1 MCVEL
6 ITGAKCGIGIIQK
19 SFKIR
24 GVRVISKWF
33 VDDISAMRCV
43 FGEEV

>member
-24 GVRVISKWF
+24 GVRVMF